1 MRYELTD
8 HEWAV
13 IRDAAKQ
20 AARRTTGERPSRA
33 QRKTQWRPDLQL
45 LRRIYIDLKTTLH
58 SAALSWR
65 ARWRLQ

>member
-13 IRDAAKQ
+13 IRDAAEQ

-33 QRKTQWRPDLQL
+33 QRKMQ
-45 LRRIYIDLKTTLH
+45 
-58 SAALSWR
+58 
-65 ARWRLQ
+65 